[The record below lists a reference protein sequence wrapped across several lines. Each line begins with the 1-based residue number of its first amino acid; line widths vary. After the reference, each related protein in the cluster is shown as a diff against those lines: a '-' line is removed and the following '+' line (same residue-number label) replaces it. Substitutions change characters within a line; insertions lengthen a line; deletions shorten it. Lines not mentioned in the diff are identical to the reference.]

1 MSTTELERAYFWE
14 DMVYV
19 YKVEYNV
26 NDTQKKNHIQKNI
39 NSDDTMLNNII
50 LMVHNV
56 MKH

>member
-1 MSTTELERAYFWE
+1 M
-14 DMVYV
+14 YV
-19 YKVEYNV
+19 VCCMLN
-26 NDTQKKNHIQKNI
+26 TSLMIHKKNHIIQKNI